1 MLFLWIYQDCLSRP
15 ALSLYQCCLF
25 PPELSLSTS
34 VVSHYQS
41 CLSLPVLS
49 LFTSVV
55 SFYQSCLSPPVLSSI
70 TRVVSLSLSL
80 PVLSLSTSVVSF
92 YQSCLSPLW
101 LFLLQVAKT
110 HFEENDKVKLL
121 TLYCGD
127 EDPSVQRAAC
137 GGLAILSS
145 DYPKELI
152 AKMSKV
158 RQLCIYEQ
166 YSNSIYSYCCHY
178 IYRLCFFI
186 NDLEILWENCI
197 NWVVQ
202 PLN

>member
-1 MLFLWIYQDCLSRP
+1 M
-15 ALSLYQCCLF
+15 LSLYQCCLF

-41 CLSLPVLS
+41 CLSLYQCCLFLPELS
-49 LFTSVV
+49 LS
-55 SFYQSCLSPPVLSSI
+55 
-70 TRVVSLSLSL
+70 TRVVSLH
-80 PVLSLSTSVVSF
+80 
-92 YQSCLSPLW
+92 QSCLSPLW

-186 NDLEILWENCI
+186 NDLEIL
-197 NWVVQ
+197 
-202 PLN
+202 